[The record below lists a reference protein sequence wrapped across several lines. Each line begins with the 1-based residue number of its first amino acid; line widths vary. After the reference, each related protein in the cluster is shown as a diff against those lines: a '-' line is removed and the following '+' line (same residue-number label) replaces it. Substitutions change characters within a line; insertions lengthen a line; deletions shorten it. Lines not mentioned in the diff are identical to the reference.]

1 VIKNDALF
9 GALNTCIIFNERIS
23 CKYLV
28 MIKFAL
34 RVLWKNRL
42 FSFLNVF
49 GLTLGLSAVI
59 WLVLF
64 LQNELTYDQ
73 HHPNHKQV
81 YRISHLFQAPGV
93 EFNTAFTASELN
105 PMLKE
110 EFPEIESYARF
121 RPLDASQIE
130 YEQQIFIQDD
140 AYYSEQ
146 GAFDIFGINLLSGN
160 PTNALVEPR
169 TAVISKTLKEKLF
182 DEKPGRDE
190 VIRVDGNEFK
200 ITGVFEDIPKNS
212 HFKFEILLSGVDGRE
227 WASEDGVFNSE
238 VLWNSDC
245 VGYVLLTQGA
255 TKETFLSKFDPF
267 NQKYF
272 MPFGN
277 QIEGSHRIRLQSLS
291 EIHYDAEQIDDDF
304 AKGNPTNLIIFSSV
318 GLAILLLA
326 CINYINLST
335 AGAGVRAKEI
345 AIRKV
350 LGTDIRKLKIA
361 LLIESMVQVYLAYG
375 LSIIA
380 VWLMIAH
387 TPLQVW
393 LGVSFDF
400 TLFQDTTLLL
410 SSFGVATLTGLIS
423 GLYPALYLSKIKT
436 VTALKGNWVAN
447 KNGKMIRQ
455 GLVLFQFVI
464 SIGVLLSTLLM
475 RDQISFLQNKD
486 MGFSKEQILI
496 INTTDSISQSRTK
509 VLKDA
514 LEANASIQKVTS
526 SNFIAGS
533 NVGQIVFTVE
543 RDGEMVQ
550 QEFKFIHGDQDY
562 LETFEIPLAEGR
574 TYSGEETRGNQY
586 FVINEKAAENL
597 GWDDP
602 IGKKLGFFH
611 QEEPGQVIGVMK
623 DFNFFSLHN
632 PIEPLVFVYNPQ
644 PGRNLIVKFN
654 QNQMSDA
661 LDIIK
666 TKWEEVLPNYPL
678 EYSFLNDQLQAQ
690 YEADQTQ
697 NKLISSMSLLC
708 IVISLIGLTG
718 LTSFNIG
725 QRRKEIG
732 IRKVLGAMS
741 VQIVVFMY
749 AGTLRLIAL
758 AALIATPLAY
768 LIISSWMQ
776 SFEYQTA
783 INIGLVAF
791 GLLAAL
797 VLTFLLVGS
806 LVIKT
811 ARKNPVDSLRYE

>member
-1 VIKNDALF
+1 ML
-9 GALNTCIIFNERIS
+9 
-23 CKYLV
+23 
-28 MIKFAL
+28 KFAL

-42 FSFLNVF
+42 FSFLNIF

-73 HHPNHKQV
+73 HHPNHERV
-81 YRISHLFQAPGV
+81 YRVSHLFQAPGV
-93 EFNTAFTASELN
+93 EFNTAYTASELN

-110 EFPEIESYARF
+110 EFPEIDGYARF

-130 YEQQIFIQDD
+130 YNQQIFIQDHV
-140 AYYSEQ
+140 YYSEQ

-160 PTNALVEPR
+160 PESALIAPNS
-169 TAVISKTLKEKLF
+169 AIISRTLKEKLF
-182 DEKPGRDE
+182 GNDTGLNK
-190 VIRVDGNEFK
+190 VIKVEGNDFK
-200 ITGVFEDIPKNS
+200 VTAVFEDIPKNS

-227 WASEDGVFNSE
+227 WATQDGVFNSE

-245 VGYVLLTQGA
+245 AGYIRLSPGA
-255 TKETFLSKFDPF
+255 TKEGLLAKFGPF
-267 NQKYF
+267 NEKYF

-277 QIEGSHRIRLQSLS
+277 QIEGSHRIRLQRLS

-335 AGAGVRAKEI
+335 AGAGARAKEI

-350 LGTDIRKLKIA
+350 LGTNIQQLKVS
-361 LLIESMVQVYLAYG
+361 LLIESLVQVYLAYG
-375 LSIIA
+375 LSILM
-380 VWLMIAH
+380 VWLMIEQ
-387 TPLQVW
+387 TPLQTW

-400 TLFQDTTLLL
+400 TLLQNIELILA
-410 SSFGVATLTGLIS
+410 SFAVASATGLIS
-423 GLYPALYLSKIKT
+423 GLYPALYLSKIQT

-447 KNGKMIRQ
+447 KSGKAIRQ

-475 RDQISFLQNKD
+475 RDQIEFLQKKD
-486 MGFSKEQILI
+486 MGFSKDQVLL
-496 INTTDSISQSRTK
+496 INTADSISQSRTQ
-509 VLKDA
+509 VLKNV
-514 LEANASIQKVTS
+514 LEASSSIEKVTS
-526 SNFIAGS
+526 SNFIAGT
-533 NVGQIVFTVE
+533 NVGQIVFTVDK
-543 RDGEMVQ
+543 DGEMVQ
-550 QEFKFIHGDQDY
+550 QEFKFIHGDEDY
-562 LETFEIPLAEGR
+562 LETFEIPLAAGR

-611 QEEPGQVIGVMK
+611 QEVPGQVIGVMR

-654 QNQMSDA
+654 QDQLSEA
-661 LDIIK
+661 LEVIK
-666 TKWEEVLPNYPL
+666 AKWDEVLPNYPL
-678 EYSFLNDQLQAQ
+678 EYSFLNDQLKAQ

-697 NKLISSMSLLC
+697 NKLISSMTLLC
-708 IVISLIGLTG
+708 ILISLIGLTG

-741 VQIVVFMY
+741 GQIVFFMY
-749 AGTLRLIAL
+749 SGTLKLIAL
-758 AALIATPLAY
+758 AGVIATPLAY
-768 LIISSWMQ
+768 LAISNWMLN
-776 SFEYQTA
+776 FEYQAA
-783 INIGLVAF
+783 INITLIVVGLF
-791 GLLAAL
+791 AAL
-797 VLTFLLVGS
+797 LLTFLLVGS
-806 LVIKT
+806 LVVKT